1 MELDQLTELIM
12 WIEQG
17 QFLVDQDY
25 ANALGPEFAAA
36 LKLQNAIAQSLNR
49 HYATFDQF
57 TDAILKFFRKT
68 VASCTS
74 ASTL

>member
-25 ANALGPEFAAA
+25 AKALGPEFAVA
-36 LKLQNAIAQSLNR
+36 LKLQNAIVQSLISGGS
-49 HYATFDQF
+49 DPDWI
-57 TDAILKFFRKT
+57 DADYENLN
-68 VASCTS
+68 
-74 ASTL
+74 